1 LTGFLN
7 SLQVDINSL
16 LCRIFFFFD
25 FYQFLQKLYAAICI
39 IRVAAG
45 ESMTLGQIIFL
56 SVTGIAALIFIVG
69 LIRCK
74 DNMDCDRLW

>member
-1 LTGFLN
+1 LTDVLN
-7 SLQVDINSL
+7 PLRVDINSR
-16 LCRIFFFFD
+16 LCGVCSFFD

-39 IRVAAG
+39 IRLAAG
-45 ESMTLGQIIFL
+45 ESMTLAQIIFL
-56 SVTGIAALIFIVG
+56 SVTGIAALVFIVG

>member
-1 LTGFLN
+1 MIDVLN
-7 SLQVDINSL
+7 PLQVDINSL
-16 LCRIFFFFD
+16 LFGIFCSFG

-39 IRVAAG
+39 IRLAAG
-45 ESMTLGQIIFL
+45 GSMTLAQIIFL
-56 SVTGIAALIFIVG
+56 SVTGIAALVFIVG

>member
-1 LTGFLN
+1 
-7 SLQVDINSL
+7 
-16 LCRIFFFFD
+16 
-25 FYQFLQKLYAAICI
+25 LQKLYAAICI